1 MVDLITLASGIILAI
16 IATTCVNIGV
26 ALQKKGLKDGLP
38 ELNIEGGVNNF
49 GNDFL
54 KYFKNK
60 YWVIGFFLGII
71 GWIPFVIAQGLVGII
86 VVQPLQSVGLII
98 MVIVASR
105 FLDEKISV
113 VEIIAIAMLILA
125 PILIA
130 FSDISNIH
138 IDLTSFLIPF
148 LVFLIIIFL
157 LIFFFIIIS
166 KKQNQDHWK
175 GLFKVTIAGLFFSLG
190 GMFANI
196 LAQAYNDASIN
207 IISPFGW
214 LEILFGIFW
223 FDYFHLWVFLSF
235 YGLLGFNFI
244 GIIFQ
249 NNGLQ
254 KGKAVVLW
262 PIQTSINL
270 IVPVI
275 GGFII
280 FQQSVNNLLV
290 FIIAIVMIFIATV
303 ILSKFQ
309 ARLE

>member
-157 LIFFFIIIS
+157 FIFFFIIIS

-207 IISPFGW
+207 MISPFGW
-214 LEILFGIFW
+214 LEILFG
-223 FDYFHLWVFLSF
+223 YF
-235 YGLLGFNFI
+235 
-244 GIIFQ
+244 
-249 NNGLQ
+249 
-254 KGKAVVLW
+254 
-262 PIQTSINL
+262 
-270 IVPVI
+270 
-275 GGFII
+275 
-280 FQQSVNNLLV
+280 
-290 FIIAIVMIFIATV
+290 
-303 ILSKFQ
+303 
-309 ARLE
+309 